1 MARNRLNDLRRRVY
15 QVLEQGSLGDG
26 LSTWVDRA
34 LVVLIVVNLVAVA
47 LEFDP
52 TVRGSLCDNIRAHRI
67 CFPAGVY
74 CRVCPATVVVG

>member
-52 TVRGSLCDNIRAHRI
+52 TVRGALCDSIRAHRI
-67 CFPAGVY
+67 YFPAGVY
-74 CRVCPATVVVG
+74 C